1 MRFRCSHVGFLFMG
15 DYGTLKKALIK
26 KALLISLAV
35 ACIFL
40 VLDFKSAAKGVVL
53 GSLFSV
59 VEFKL
64 MAQRL
69 ERRFVHQGRGRDYF
83 GLIGRYFLLA
93 IPLIVAL
100 KLPSINFF
108 ATVGGIFAVKGAIFY
123 HVLIS
128 NRHLSVQTEDSP
140 S

>member
-1 MRFRCSHVGFLFMG
+1 MG
-15 DYGTLKKALIK
+15 DYATLQKALIK

-40 VLDFKSAAKGVVL
+40 ALNLKSAAKGIAL
-53 GSLFSV
+53 GSIFSV

-64 MAQRL
+64 MALRL
-69 ERRFVHQGRGRDYF
+69 ERRFVQRGGRDFF

-108 ATVGGIFAVKGAIFY
+108 ATVGGIFAVKAAIFY

-128 NRHLSVQTEDSP
+128 NRHLSVKTEDSP

>member
-1 MRFRCSHVGFLFMG
+1 MLFSSLAMS
-15 DYGTLKKALIK
+15 DYATLKKALIK
-26 KALLISLAV
+26 KALLLSLAA

-40 VLDFKSAAKGVVL
+40 ALNLKSAAKGIAL
-53 GSLFSV
+53 GSIFSV

-64 MAQRL
+64 MALRL
-69 ERRFVHQGRGRDYF
+69 ERRLAHQGRGRDYF

-93 IPLIVAL
+93 IPLIIAL

-108 ATVGGIFAVKGAIFY
+108 AVVGGIFAVKAAIFY

-128 NRHLSVQTEDSP
+128 NRHLAVHPEDRP

>member
-1 MRFRCSHVGFLFMG
+1 MG
-15 DYGTLKKALIK
+15 DYGTLQKAVIK

-35 ACIFL
+35 ACIL
-40 VLDFKSAAKGVVL
+40 LALDFKSAAKGVAL

-64 MAQRL
+64 MARRL
-69 ERRFVHQGRGRDYF
+69 ERRLVHQGKGRGFFD
-83 GLIGRYFLLA
+83 LIGRYFLLA
-93 IPLIVAL
+93 IPLIIAL
-100 KLPSINFF
+100 KFPSINFF
-108 ATVGGIFAVKGAIFY
+108 ATVGGIFTVKAAIFY

-128 NRHLSVQTEDSP
+128 NRHLSVNTEERP

>member
-1 MRFRCSHVGFLFMG
+1 MG

-40 VLDFKSAAKGVVL
+40 ALNHKSAAKGIAL

-64 MAQRL
+64 MALRL
-69 ERRFVHQGRGRDYF
+69 ERRFARTGRSKDFF
-83 GLIGRYFLLA
+83 GLFGRLLILSVPLVIA
-93 IPLIVAL
+93 I
-100 KLPSINFF
+100 KLPSINFA
-108 ATVGGIFAVKGAIFY
+108 ATVAGIFSVKAAIYY
-123 HVLIS
+123 HFLIS
-128 NRHLSVQTEDSP
+128 NRRLSLKPGDNRT
-140 S
+140 